1 MKINITKKEYEK
13 LIELIDIG
21 MWVITSHDLR
31 DKPENAPYNELEE
44 KIFSLAKEFECE
56 DKIIYDKN
64 LDRHFQTQDF
74 EMESAHR
81 KFIDDYNEN
90 NFWEEVI
97 ERLAQR
103 DSVNEVGEENY
114 FSMEFLERM
123 SIFGKHEEYWAN
135 EFGSFGLERLMV
147 QSLSS

>member
-44 KIFSLAKEFECE
+44 KIFSLAKEFACD
-56 DKIIYDKN
+56 DKIIYNKELN
-64 LDRHFQTQDF
+64 RHFQTQDF

>member
-1 MKINITKKEYEK
+1 MKINISKKEYEK
-13 LIELIDIG
+13 LIELIDIA

-44 KIFSLAKEFECE
+44 KIFSLAKEFSCE
-56 DKIIYDKN
+56 DKIVYDKELN
-64 LDRHFQTQDF
+64 RHFQTQEF
-74 EMESAHR
+74 ELESAHR
-81 KFIDDYNEN
+81 KFVDDYDEN
-90 NFWEEVI
+90 ILWEELI

-103 DSVNEVGEENY
+103 DSVNEVGEGNY

-123 SIFGKHEEYWAN
+123 SIFGKHEEYWTN
-135 EFGSFGLERLMV
+135 EFGNFGLGRLMV